1 MRQAGTYQTLA
12 TVVAHGG
19 IMKRVSSPKSTAIRS
34 SALAALALALA
45 ACQAG
50 TGGNSLGLA
59 QDGSIGP
66 RQCAIPL
73 RDGPPPKPDKL
84 TAFGTA
90 TAWNVGRTVG
100 RNAIAG
106 AGSFVAGPV
115 GGAVAGNLAARA
127 LPSEFDIRGNWTIT
141 DGLPD
146 CGCTLAFTAP
156 GTWSGANTPR
166 GDARTSGCN
175 NALLASANDFR
186 LDETMTGLDAEL
198 LLYARNGNR
207 IAVLTR
213 DGPDY
218 YAGKLASGQPI
229 TVWRE

>member
-1 MRQAGTYQTLA
+1 MVMVHAPHMTQHRLLR
-12 TVVAHGG
+12 
-19 IMKRVSSPKSTAIRS
+19 KTAIRS
-34 SALAALALALA
+34 SFAATLALVLA
-45 ACQAG
+45 SCQA
-50 TGGNSLGLA
+50 TPGNNLSA
-59 QDGSIGP
+59 SPDDASIGP
-66 RQCAIPL
+66 RQCAVPL
-73 RDGPPPKPDKL
+73 PDGPPAKPDRL
-84 TAFGTA
+84 RAFGTA

-175 NALLASANDFR
+175 NALLTSANDFR

-218 YAGKLASGQPI
+218 YAGTLASGQPI
-229 TVWRE
+229 TIWRE